1 MKKTIKKISI
11 YIINS
16 LLMFMIV
23 FSTYNIYKYARFKA
37 NINNSKRVTN
47 IDTINNS
54 SEIDKKDNFDEGL
67 VPAENIEMFNDKYD
81 EFIKIDGSV
90 NDNIILYL
98 KNKLNLIP
106 DNILSA
112 YFNNGGTI
120 LLTSKNISKTYYREH
135 DFGKIVGIHDAT
147 KNIVYISN
155 SEYAIDSMSILK
167 ENDMS
172 FLKNLDIMASSLKKN
187 NKYKVKY
194 EQECNDISNRI
205 YQIDNELEEY
215 YLIESNL
222 RKNMMH
228 LNYYQTR
235 IADRI
240 SRHLKY
246 KVIKN

>member
-11 YIINS
+11 YLINS

-23 FSTYNIYKYARFKA
+23 FSTYNIYKYARFKS

-47 IDTINNS
+47 IDIINNS
-54 SEIDKKDNFDEGL
+54 SEIDKKYNFDECL
-67 VPAENIEMFNDKYD
+67 VPAENIEIFNDKYD

-120 LLTSKNISKTYYREH
+120 LLTSKNISKTYYSEH
-135 DFGKIVGIHDAT
+135 DFGKIVGLHDAT

-155 SEYAIDSMSILK
+155 SEYAIDYALIHEFGHVLDSLTDWDSMKDDFKNIFNIEKDTLEVYSIDGHYK
-167 ENDMS
+167 SNEREFFAEVFQEYIINPETCKNSAPKAFKFIEN
-172 FLKNLDIMASSLKKN
+172 KI
-187 NKYKVKY
+187 
-194 EQECNDISNRI
+194 
-205 YQIDNELEEY
+205 NE
-215 YLIESNL
+215 I
-222 RKNMMH
+222 
-228 LNYYQTR
+228 
-235 IADRI
+235 
-240 SRHLKY
+240 
-246 KVIKN
+246 